1 MIRLARIATD
11 PKWAHALHRDLIRDQ
26 QTLDGIG
33 WLGLK
38 AYIDHPPAGTALDRA
53 LHDGWSLS
61 DHLAAHHIY
70 ATQVEGWSIRSLT
83 RALRGI
89 ETIEPFPQQLPRPG
103 VEVELTEVEQ
113 WEAVDDITDLMTPE
127 VIAMIRE
134 G

>member
-38 AYIDHPPAGTALDRA
+38 AYIDHPPAGTALREAFEGPLNEHNLGVAQIVHAVEA
-53 LHDGWSLS
+53 LTWN
-61 DHLAAHHIY
+61 
-70 ATQVEGWSIRSLT
+70 
-83 RALRGI
+83 LRGI
-89 ETIEPFPQQLPRPG
+89 NSGAEEWEPFPALRIPG
-103 VEVELTEVEQ
+103 ATEDDVEPTADWSALDGT
-113 WEAVDDITDLMTPE
+113 DDLSDLASPE
-127 VIAMIRE
+127 VLALMR